1 MTNISFMFGFFL
13 CVGIFCRFLYYHEI
27 WYSSLYIN
35 NGFNLLAF
43 NVKCIS
49 SILYL
54 CCPLLTVASFD
65 IIFVWRWFPTFTLCL
80 PLLINFSIHNFL
92 VSSNGLFFSTYKISF
107 SISCKVGQVVLNSLS
122 FCLSVKL
129 LISPSSLNEGLSV

>member
-1 MTNISFMFGFFL
+1 MHFQ
-13 CVGIFCRFLYYHEI
+13 Y
-27 WYSSLYIN
+27 
-35 NGFNLLAF
+35 LAF
-43 NVKCIS
+43 VLSSQLLGLIS
-49 SILYL
+49 YL
-54 CCPLLTVASFD
+54 RVD
-65 IIFVWRWFPTFTLCL
+65 TFTVCL